1 MATLWVKTK
10 KKLRVMKRYVV
21 HSIMVGFVLGLA
33 STLYIG
39 FLENFKVQPLLIT
52 WVSWYFAMSFVL
64 PAILDDEFSS
74 A

>member
-1 MATLWVKTK
+1 MATLWVQTK

-39 FLENFKVQPLLIT
+39 FLETFKVQTLLIT
-52 WVSWYFAMSFVL
+52 WFGWYFAMSFVL